1 MAHSVELLFDPE
13 SEEAIRRDWRAL
25 AEAGLPSQANHR
37 SPTNRPHVTLTAG
50 KAIDPAVDAPLVD
63 LAATLPVPCRVGA
76 PIVFGS
82 GRFTLVRS
90 IVATADL
97 LRLHAA
103 VDDVC
108 RLHLPDGSY
117 AHTRP
122 GQWTAHVTLARR
134 MTGSELAQAFSIL
147 SGDHDAIGAF
157 TALRRWDG
165 DAREEFPLR

>member
-13 SEEAIRRDWRAL
+13 SDEAIRREWRTL
-25 AEAGLPSQANHR
+25 ADAGLPSQANHR
-37 SPTNRPHVTLTAG
+37 SPTNRPHVTLTAAT
-50 KAIDPAVDAPLVD
+50 AIDPAVDGPLGA
-63 LAATLPVPCRVGA
+63 LAATLPVSCRVGA

-90 IVATADL
+90 IVPTPEL

-103 VDDVC
+103 VDEMC
-108 RLHLPDGSY
+108 LPHLPDGSY

-122 GQWTAHVTLARR
+122 RQWTAHVTLARR
-134 MTGSELAQAFSIL
+134 MTAPELTAALALLADSDVV
-147 SGDHDAIGAF
+147 GTF

-165 DAREEFPLR
+165 DAREQTLLN